1 MTMAKRTNKTDHV
14 LNLLASGVKNQPA
27 EPEEEKKDQA
37 PAVEEETA
45 GRQAAEEEP
54 PVTVVQNTESDVS
67 EQVRAMLEEELA
79 RELNGEAE
87 GTAEAA
93 PEPEAAPVEKAA
105 PEPEAAPVEKAA
117 PEPEA
122 APVQKA
128 APEETEPA
136 QEEEPDFVMV
146 NVMETLIRK
155 NVDDYMKKFNV
166 CRCARC
172 KADVMALALTEKPS
186 KYVVVQPHAVAP
198 LLNFFEARNRGEMT
212 SRLARAC
219 TMVSEKPRH

>member
-1 MTMAKRTNKTDHV
+1 MAKRTNKTDHV

-87 GTAEAA
+87 GTAE
-93 PEPEAAPVEKAA
+93 AA